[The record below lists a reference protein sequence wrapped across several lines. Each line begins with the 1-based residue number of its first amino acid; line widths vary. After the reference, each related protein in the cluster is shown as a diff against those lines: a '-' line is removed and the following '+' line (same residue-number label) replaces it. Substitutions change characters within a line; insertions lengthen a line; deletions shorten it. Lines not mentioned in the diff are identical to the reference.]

1 MARTPVWRLLTW
13 TTACTGWAGV
23 TSAAVS
29 VVWAV
34 EDDVASPEVPSS
46 SERMLLPAP
55 AEIASPAKK
64 RAEKDRVVAKRR
76 PLFGFGAG

>member
-1 MARTPVWRLLTW
+1 
-13 TTACTGWAGV
+13 
-23 TSAAVS
+23 
-29 VVWAV
+29 
-34 EDDVASPEVPSS
+34 
-46 SERMLLPAP
+46 MLLPAP

>member
-1 MARTPVWRLLTW
+1 
-13 TTACTGWAGV
+13 
-23 TSAAVS
+23 

-34 EDDVASPEVPSS
+34 EDDVASVPSS

-55 AEIASPAKK
+55 ADRASPAKK